1 MERAPRR
8 WTDYGLAGLVV
19 ALGVAYWHWRLVLPV
34 PLPQPVGRWN
44 GDLYNIYVPIYHY
57 AYRSSRWLPSW
68 NPYQLAGT
76 PFVANYN
83 GGFFYPVSFLNAVV
97 PVHLAIGYGSALH
110 LALAGVLA
118 FACARALFLSPAAA
132 MLAAAG
138 FMFNDYFLLER
149 IHPSYFAGFAWIPGV
164 LLCAGRL
171 ATAPSAARGV
181 LLGLVLAAQFL
192 AGQAQIVC
200 YEAYVLTLLA
210 AAHGLL
216 YPPSSPAHVR
226 RLVTG
231 AATAVA
237 VALGVS
243 AVQLVPTAE
252 VVARAVRGFG
262 GLSVAQTMPM
272 TPNLA
277 VLQGQAFA
285 SGPIALL
292 APLAFAGRARLAAL
306 AAVVVTFTGLVGLGT
321 PAYPGFFYHLP
332 AVSLFRLPQT
342 IMHLGALGLAILA
355 GLGVDACVA
364 RQSDGAWRRGTML
377 AVAAG
382 LVAVRWASGN
392 PVRFFAAVVAAV
404 TVVAT
409 LPQPRVRVGAAWI
422 VVLLVVMERFARPP
436 GGLMMP
442 EHNDAAFFAPPPFV
456 RFVSDHIGP
465 DRILAIKDWKQ
476 RFPIMEK
483 LGTLYGLPT
492 AQDYEPLAPSAYH
505 ELLAPLD
512 AANTDAPL
520 FWGRLLPTSRNPGW
534 KLLDLLAVRFVV
546 VAPGAAWEAEPS
558 SRWRPVYAGRDARV
572 YENLS
577 VRPRVFLATRHRV
590 VTDAEESLRAVQSRS
605 PADSSV
611 VIVDRDVAWP
621 GSTEEEAVEE
631 SVTLDTPSPDT
642 VEVRVRTPRRA
653 LLVLA
658 DLYWPGWRVSVD
670 GVERE
675 IVRVDYLFRGVAVD
689 PGVHA
694 VRFWYAPWSVP
705 VGRGVTAATA
715 ALLIVAFLYRKAAG
729 RRPY

>member
-97 PVHLAIGYGSALH
+97 PVHLAIGYGSVLH

-272 TPNLA
+272 TPSLA

-306 AAVVVTFTGLVGLGT
+306 AAVVVTFTGRSGRRLARVGGRGGGRGERH
-321 PAYPGFFYHLP
+321 PRH
-332 AVSLFRLPQT
+332 AVPR
-342 IMHLGALGLAILA
+342 H
-355 GLGVDACVA
+355 
-364 RQSDGAWRRGTML
+364 RRGSR
-377 AVAAG
+377 AH
-382 LVAVRWASGN
+382 
-392 PVRFFAAVVAAV
+392 
-404 TVVAT
+404 AT
-409 LPQPRVRVGAAWI
+409 
-422 VVLLVVMERFARPP
+422 
-436 GGLMMP
+436 
-442 EHNDAAFFAPPPFV
+442 
-456 RFVSDHIGP
+456 
-465 DRILAIKDWKQ
+465 
-476 RFPIMEK
+476 
-483 LGTLYGLPT
+483 
-492 AQDYEPLAPSAYH
+492 
-505 ELLAPLD
+505 
-512 AANTDAPL
+512 
-520 FWGRLLPTSRNPGW
+520 
-534 KLLDLLAVRFVV
+534 
-546 VAPGAAWEAEPS
+546 PGAARA
-558 SRWRPVYAGRDARV
+558 RRPLLARLARLGRRGGAGDRARRLSLPRRRGRPGRARGAVLVCSVERPGGARRDGRD
-572 YENLS
+572 
-577 VRPRVFLATRHRV
+577 
-590 VTDAEESLRAVQSRS
+590 
-605 PADSSV
+605 
-611 VIVDRDVAWP
+611 
-621 GSTEEEAVEE
+621 
-631 SVTLDTPSPDT
+631 
-642 VEVRVRTPRRA
+642 
-653 LLVLA
+653 
-658 DLYWPGWRVSVD
+658 
-670 GVERE
+670 
-675 IVRVDYLFRGVAVD
+675 
-689 PGVHA
+689 
-694 VRFWYAPWSVP
+694 
-705 VGRGVTAATA
+705 
-715 ALLIVAFLYRKAAG
+715 
-729 RRPY
+729 RRPPDRGRPP